1 MNATLLGRLMP
12 AAEQQEVHTIRL
24 PVPPDQVWAALHA
37 ITYRDLPLMRFL
49 MGVRALPARLGRGR
63 GARRNLSLDEPLLGL
78 FRRMGFVTVVEEP
91 GVTLAMG
98 VVAQFWRLS
107 PTSVPDIRDGAA
119 LLSFN
124 TPGYAKAV
132 MSFEIAPDGAGS
144 RLLTETRV
152 KATDAAARRR
162 FRIYWLVIRAG
173 SGLIRRSILRA
184 VKGRCMAAAS

>member
-12 AAEQQEVHTIRL
+12 AADQQELHTIRL
-24 PVPPDQVWAALHA
+24 PAPPDQVWAALHA
-37 ITYRDLPLMRFL
+37 ITYRDVPLMRLL
-49 MGVRALPARLGRGR
+49 MGVRALPARLGRG
-63 GARRNLSLDEPLLGL
+63 GGGLSLDEPLLAL

-91 GVTLAMG
+91 GVRLAMG
-98 VVAQFWRLS
+98 AVAQFWRLS
-107 PTSVPDIRDGAA
+107 PAPAPDIRDGAD

-124 TPGYAKAV
+124 SPGYAKAV

-152 KATDAAARRR
+152 QATNAAARRS
-162 FRIYWLVIRAG
+162 FRLYWLVIRAG

-184 VKGRCMAAAS
+184 VKRRCAAAAP